1 MTLSESVSDFDRL
14 RMGFDFHQL
23 TLFESLSTRARRD
36 PDRIFLTD
44 LDTGVEYTYTRL
56 VEEAELYARWLTA
69 RGVSRGAHVAV
80 QLPNSVEHILFYIA
94 LSRLGAVAVP
104 LNTQAAGDLLAY
116 YLTNSDASMLVHDA
130 SNHESARIAQD
141 AGIAAIGLTGPWSE
155 TEAEGI
161 THATICQEADSTA
174 PLPLDAVDPTSLGYI
189 NYTSGT
195 TGPSKG
201 VMMTHIRAML
211 WGFSHAV
218 SFGYRADDRVY
229 ICLPLFHVNAF
240 QGALH
245 CAIGAGLQVFLR
257 RRFSASKFWDDVRD
271 ASITA
276 TNLLGSMAAIL
287 WKRDAQPTDSDNSLR
302 MVMTV
307 PIPAYATAF
316 ERRFGLRFTSGYSLT
331 DYGPSH
337 AYTLADPPEKLGSAG
352 RLRPGM
358 EARIVDTNDL
368 EVSPDTKGEL
378 VIRSAVPWNESLG
391 YYGMPEATLLSRRNG
406 WFHTGDLC
414 RIDADG
420 YMWFED
426 RLKDVIRRRGEN
438 ISAFEL
444 EGMVSKIDGVRD
456 VAAIAVPSELEE
468 DEIALFLELEDSS
481 PEALSSLQKECEE
494 ALPRYMRPEFYVP
507 VDTLPRNAS
516 HKIEKYKLRDRYA
529 SAAAMEPYRRSQ

>member
-1 MTLSESVSDFDRL
+1 MTLTNSASDFDRL
-14 RMGFDFHQL
+14 RMGFDFDEL
-23 TLFESLSTRARRD
+23 TLFGSLSTRARRD
-36 PDRIFLTD
+36 PDRVFLTD
-44 LDTGVEYTYTRL
+44 LDTGAEYTYTRL
-56 VEEAELYARWLTA
+56 VEEADLYARWFTA
-69 RGVSRGAHVAV
+69 RGVTQGAHVAV
-80 QLPNSVEHILFYIA
+80 QLPNSVEHILVYIA

-116 YLTNSDASMLVHDA
+116 YLTNSDASLLVHDA
-130 SNHESARIAQD
+130 SNTDAARVAQD
-141 AGIAAIGLTGPWSE
+141 AGVPALAFTGPWSE
-155 TEAEGI
+155 TTADGI
-161 THATICQEADSTA
+161 THAAICDEASATA
-174 PLPLDAVDPTSLGYI
+174 PLPPHEVDPTSLGFI

-201 VMMTHIRAML
+201 VMMPHIRAML

-245 CAIGAGLQVFLR
+245 CAIGAGSQVFLR
-257 RRFSASKFWDDVRD
+257 RRFSASKFWDDVHTAR
-271 ASITA
+271 ITA

-287 WKRDAQPTDSDNSLR
+287 WKKDPHPADSGNSLR

-307 PIPAYATAF
+307 PIPAYATDF

-358 EARIVDTNDL
+358 QARIVDTRDL
-368 EVSPDTKGEL
+368 EVPPDTKGEL
-378 VIRSAVPWNESLG
+378 VIRSTIPWNESSG
-391 YYGMPEATLLSRRNG
+391 YYGMPEATVRSRRNG

-468 DEIALFLELEDSS
+468 DEIALFLEVEDSS
-481 PEALSSLQKECEE
+481 PEARASLQKECEE

-507 VDTLPRNAS
+507 VDILPRNAS

-529 SAAAMEPYRRSQ
+529 GTAALEPYRRTP